1 MASTYAGPMGY
12 PVGKVAALSGITVR
26 TLHHYD
32 EIGLL
37 SPSGRTAAG
46 YRSYSEDD
54 LDRLQRVLFY
64 RELGFGLETIA
75 KVIEDPDVDALEHL
89 RRQRVLLVERI
100 GELTRMVDS
109 VDRVIEAKQVGAAL
123 TPEERFEVF
132 GEYREPEGYAEEA
145 VRRWGETPQWRAAAR
160 PLSKEEWIEAEKVRR
175 DWVRRLLDVVD
186 SGAPADSAAAM
197 DLAEEHRL
205 LLAAFMGECGHAL
218 HREIAGM
225 YATDPVQLGFLVR
238 EPDQRPGLGEY
249 IRDAVDANAGRS

>member
-1 MASTYAGPMGY
+1 MGY

-46 YRSYSEDD
+46 YRSYSDED

-75 KVIEDPDVDALEHL
+75 KVVDDPEVDAQEHL
-89 RRQRVLLVERI
+89 RRQRALLVERI
-100 GELTRMVDS
+100 GELTRMVES
-109 VDRVIEAKQVGAAL
+109 VDRVIAAKRVGDAL

-132 GEYREPEGYAEEA
+132 GEFREPEGYAEEA
-145 VRRWGETPQWRAAAR
+145 VRRWGETPQWRSAAV
-160 PLSKEEWIEAEKVRR
+160 PLSKEEWIEAEKVRQ
-175 DWVRRLLDVVD
+175 DWVRRLLEVFG
-186 SGAPADSAAAM
+186 SGTPADSVAAM
-197 DLAEEHRL
+197 DLAEEHRGM
-205 LLAAFMGECGHAL
+205 LAAFMGDCGHEM
-218 HREIAGM
+218 HREIATM
-225 YATDPVQLGFLVR
+225 YATEPVQLGFLVR

-249 IRDAVDANAGRS
+249 IRDAVHANARRAGK

>member
-1 MASTYAGPMGY
+1 MGY
-12 PVGKVAALSGITVR
+12 PVGKVAAWSGVTVR

-37 SPSGRTAAG
+37 SPSGRTSAG
-46 YRSYSEDD
+46 YRSYSDED

-75 KVIEDPDVDALEHL
+75 KVVDDPGLDALEHL
-89 RRQRVLLVERI
+89 RRQRTLLLERI
-100 GELTRMVDS
+100 GELSRMVES
-109 VDRVIEAKQVGAAL
+109 VERVIKAKQVGGAL
-123 TPEERFEVF
+123 TPEEKFEVF
-132 GEYREPEGYAEEA
+132 GEFREPEGYAEEA
-145 VRRWGETPQWRAAAR
+145 VRRWGETPQWQAAAM
-160 PLSKEEWIEAEKVRR
+160 PLSKEEWSEAEKARE

-197 DLAEEHRL
+197 DLAEEHRRM
-205 LLAAFMGECGHAL
+205 LAAFMGDCDHGL

-225 YATDPVQLGFLVR
+225 YATEPVQLGFLVR

-249 IRDAVDANAGRS
+249 IRDAVHANADRARG